1 MKVVYSGIYFAF
13 NRKQVSQRKSMN
25 WDFYSLTSCE
35 ASDSTMENIPD
46 CRRNVILPHSSPNKN
61 GRTECSRYCSY
72 PLRTQV
78 VRLWVGKC
86 PFGRIFFPYIEH
98 NGLMSDPLINIF
110 SSPDNCWLSMTI
122 PAISPV
128 QFGRYRFFSYIR
140 INEYLKSI
148 IWKYITLKPVSL
160 TGCWDV
166 SKV

>member
-13 NRKQVSQRKSMN
+13 NRKH
-25 WDFYSLTSCE
+25 SLTSCE

-98 NGLMSDPLINIF
+98 NGLMSDTF
-110 SSPDNCWLSMTI
+110 
-122 PAISPV
+122 
-128 QFGRYRFFSYIR
+128 FG
-140 INEYLKSI
+140 
-148 IWKYITLKPVSL
+148 WV
-160 TGCWDV
+160 
-166 SKV
+166 